1 MEKFLFNLILVLV
14 SAGIQAQEIAL
25 PDLQGYKKVTNY
37 PVYTPDN
44 LWDFLD
50 GAADTYL
57 SYGFTDL
64 HVAEYKKGK
73 DVIKLEI
80 YTHKDDVQSFG
91 IYSAE
96 RSPSFIF
103 INVGAQGYK
112 TDGTLN
118 FFKGKYYIKIR
129 TYSKSQKV
137 LQAVETLANKVSNML
152 TGSSEMPVVLKEFP
166 DMGKKPNEE
175 TYIRQSVLGHEFLSG
190 AFKAQYTSGNS
201 DFTIFIFKKSSTEE
215 SSKTIASYLKS
226 AGIEMDSQTEGKYIF
241 KDGYNGDIFLSW
253 KEDTIVIIAG
263 LAKDQTALAGSY
275 ISEIIR

>member
-1 MEKFLFNLILVLV
+1 MT
-14 SAGIQAQEIAL
+14 AQEIAM
-25 PDLQGYKKVTNY
+25 PDLQGYKKATNY

-44 LWDFLD
+44 LWDFID

-57 SYGFTDL
+57 SYGFSNL

-73 DVIKLEI
+73 NLIKLEI
-80 YTHKDDVQSFG
+80 YTHKDEVQTFG
-91 IYSAE
+91 IYSTE
-96 RSPSFIF
+96 RSPSFSF

-118 FFKGKYYIKIR
+118 FIKGKYYIKIR

-137 LQAVETLANKVSNML
+137 LQMVETLANKVSNML
-152 TGSSEMPVVLKEFP
+152 TGSTELPAVLKEFP

-175 TYIRQSVLGHEFLSG
+175 TYIKQSVLGHEFLSG
-190 AFKAQYTSGNS
+190 AFKAKYTSGNS
-201 DFTIFIFKKSSTEE
+201 DFIIFIFKKNSTEE
-215 SSKTIASYLKS
+215 SFKTVASYLKS
-226 AGIEMDSQTEGKYIF
+226 TGIEMEEQTEGKYVF

-253 KEDTIVIIAG
+253 KEDTIVIISG
-263 LAKDQTALAGSY
+263 LAKDQTSLAGSY

>member
-1 MEKFLFNLILVLV
+1 MKKIVFALILMLL
-14 SAGIQAQEIAL
+14 AKGMTAQEIAM
-25 PDLQGYKKVTNY
+25 PDLQGYKKATNY

-44 LWDFLD
+44 LWDFID

-57 SYGFTDL
+57 SYGFSNL

-73 DVIKLEI
+73 NLIKLEI
-80 YTHKDDVQSFG
+80 YTHKDEVQTFG
-91 IYSAE
+91 IYSTE
-96 RSPSFIF
+96 RSPSFTF

-118 FFKGKYYIKIR
+118 FLKGKYYVKIR

-137 LQAVETLANKVSNML
+137 LQMVETLANKVSNML
-152 TGSSEMPVVLKEFP
+152 TGSSDLPAVLKEFP

-175 TYIRQSVLGHEFLSG
+175 TYIKQSVLGHEFLSG
-190 AFKAQYTSGNS
+190 AFKAKYTSGNS
-201 DFTIFIFKKSSTEE
+201 DFIIFIFKKNSTEE
-215 SSKTIASYLKS
+215 SFKTVASYLKS
-226 AGIEMDSQTEGKYIF
+226 AGIEMEEQTEGKYIF

-253 KEDTIVIIAG
+253 KEDTIVIISG
-263 LAKDQTALAGSY
+263 LSKDQTSLAGSY